1 VLLSVRETATI
12 LSLTG
17 KTVRRLIAAGRLP
30 ALQLGSSIRIPEN
43 ELRAWL
49 ESEPAK
55 TLAER
60 LGHAKASMSLDVYT
74 HTLDRERS
82 RSTSSGC
89 GFSKTLKST
98 VSLAET
104 PSRSGPGVVWCRR
117 NARKPA

>member
-1 VLLSVRETATI
+1 MLLSVRETATI
-12 LSLTG
+12 LSVTG

-30 ALQLGSSIRIPEN
+30 VLQLGSSIRIPEN

-74 HTLDRERS
+74 HTLDPGEVAIDELRVRV
-82 RSTSSGC
+82 
-89 GFSKTLKST
+89 LKD
-98 VSLAET
+98 AEID
-104 PSRSGPGVVWCRR
+104 RF
-117 NARKPA
+117 AR